1 MSLQTATPTI
11 LWQVVLPQTTE
22 TDVVLNTV
30 TVGVRSKI
38 NSIFVYNSHTA
49 ALTITFAVR
58 AWTDARSVKNTFTV
72 TVWAWETK
80 IIDSV
85 IWLNVSDRLTAS
97 TTVAAVVWV
106 QAFWEIF

>member
-1 MSLQTATPTI
+1 
-11 LWQVVLPQTTE
+11 
-22 TDVVLNTV
+22 
-30 TVGVRSKI
+30 
-38 NSIFVYNSHTA
+38 
-49 ALTITFAVR
+49 
-58 AWTDARSVKNTFTV
+58 V